1 MRVFKL
7 LKHAVEIVIN
17 AVGFDREVVLQLRG
31 DEGVIEEVGEQMN
44 QFQKAEETSGRV
56 FG

>member
-1 MRVFKL
+1 MFKL